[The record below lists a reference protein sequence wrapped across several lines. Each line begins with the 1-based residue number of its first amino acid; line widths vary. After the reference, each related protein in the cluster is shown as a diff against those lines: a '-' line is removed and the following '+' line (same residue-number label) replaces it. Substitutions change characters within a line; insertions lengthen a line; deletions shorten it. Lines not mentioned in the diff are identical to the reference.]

1 LGPTYNPTRNGGTS
15 GAHAGSPST
24 STSSSALTSAMFS
37 QANTSPTYS
46 MQQFQPFRNSQMPP
60 PLQEQMPYN
69 SQQSPISPTFQVPNL
84 RSVSMQSLTS
94 SVPTTDIQTQNAFSG
109 PMFDPSNP
117 ALFNFDLEGLNFGNH
132 YGALE
137 FSMLN
142 HMSSNAADDP
152 EHDNGSMSQQ
162 GGSDA
167 FSAGGSYNNSMGQYG
182 QMYPQQDSM
191 ISEFVGMDNNPG
203 YMSEM
208 QRNHILPRAYAIETA
223 SASHHSPSTDNHSS
237 PQPSLAFE
245 NSPTSGNYN
254 ASSNVTSSMHNQ
266 PVHHRQQKRQDS
278 KLSQQFGKSSLMNTP
293 KRTRDP
299 SSIYTQVAEPYS
311 YTTGFH
317 NLIAFIQRRF
327 SPNNTVKIAKSLASI
342 RPSFIACTKTLNRP
356 DLIFMEKC
364 FQRTLFEYEEFMRDW
379 GTPTVVCRRTGEVA
393 AVNKE
398 FTLLTGWTKSVL
410 LGKEPNLNINTGK
423 PSKNASG
430 SGSQGGS
437 GRGGL
442 TTPRM
447 RLTDLPKGHEG
458 RPQTVFLAEL
468 IDDDTVLEFY
478 EDFAK
483 LAFGD
488 PRGYV
493 QKLCKLLKYQ
503 TKDGPEA
510 DGKTEEHDGERKRKH
525 VGSNSGILL
534 NGRVSKIDGE
544 NGIMRLQKDGRLD
557 CAYCWTVK
565 RDVFDIPML
574 IIMNVSMAFSL
585 ISVDTD
591 AVQFL
596 PIIT

>member
-1 LGPTYNPTRNGGTS
+1 
-15 GAHAGSPST
+15 
-24 STSSSALTSAMFS
+24 
-37 QANTSPTYS
+37 
-46 MQQFQPFRNSQMPP
+46 
-60 PLQEQMPYN
+60 
-69 SQQSPISPTFQVPNL
+69 
-84 RSVSMQSLTS
+84 MQSLTS
-94 SVPTTDIQTQNAFSG
+94 SVPATDLSNQTAFSG

-142 HMSSNAADDP
+142 HMSSNAAEDP

-167 FSAGGSYNNSMGQYG
+167 FGAGVYNNNMGQYG
-182 QMYPQQDSM
+182 QVYPQQDS
-191 ISEFVGMDNNPG
+191 IIPDFVGMDSNTG
-203 YMSEM
+203 FMSNIH
-208 QRNHILPRAYAIETA
+208 QNHVIPRAYAIETA
-223 SASHHSPSTDNHSS
+223 STSHHSPSTDNHSS
-237 PQPSLAFE
+237 PQPSLGFE

-254 ASSNVTSSMHNQ
+254 ASSNVSGSIHNQ
-266 PVHHRQQKRQDS
+266 NPHHRHPKRQDS
-278 KLSQQFGKSSLMNTP
+278 KSSLMNTA

-299 SSIYTQVAEPYS
+299 SSIYTQITEPYP

-364 FQRTLFEYEEFMRDW
+364 FQRTLFEYEEFLRDW

-398 FTLLTGWTKSVL
+398 FTLLTGWTKNVL
-410 LGKEPNLNINTGK
+410 LGREPNFNINTGK
-423 PSKNASG
+423 SSKDASG
-430 SGSQGGS
+430 NVSQGNS
-437 GRGGL
+437 GRGGR
-442 TTPRM
+442 TTPRP
-447 RLTDLPKGHEG
+447 RLAELPRGQEG
-458 RPQTVFLAEL
+458 RPQPAFLAEFM
-468 IDDDTVLEFY
+468 DDDSVLEFY

-488 PRGYV
+488 SRGSV
-493 QKLCKLLKYQ
+493 HKLCKLLKYQ
-503 TKDGPEA
+503 TKDGFETEV
-510 DGKTEEHDGERKRKH
+510 KTEEHDGERKRKH
-525 VGSNSGILL
+525 MGSGTLL

-557 CAYCWTVK
+557 CAFCWTVK

-574 IIMNVSMAFSL
+574 IVMNVSMVVSL
-585 ISVDTD
+585 TF
-591 AVQFL
+591 AQTL
-596 PIIT
+596 T

>member
-1 LGPTYNPTRNGGTS
+1 MGPTYNPSRNGGTT
-15 GAHAGSPST
+15 GAHAGSPTT
-24 STSSSALTSAMFS
+24 STSSSAITGMFS

-46 MQQFQPFRNSQMPP
+46 MQQFQSFRQSQMPP
-60 PLQEQMPYN
+60 PLQEQISYN
-69 SQQSPISPTFQVPNL
+69 SQQAPISPTFQTPHL

-94 SVPTTDIQTQNAFSG
+94 SVPATDIQNQNAFSG
-109 PMFDPSNP
+109 PLFDPSNP

-152 EHDNGSMSQQ
+152 EHDNGSMPQQ

-167 FSAGGSYNNSMGQYG
+167 FGTYNNMGQFG
-182 QMYPQQDSM
+182 QIYPQQDSM
-191 ISEFVGMDNNPG
+191 ISDFVGIDGNAG
-203 YMSEM
+203 YMSDI

-223 SASHHSPSTDNHSS
+223 SASHHSPSTDNQAS

-245 NSPTSGNYN
+245 SPSSGNYN
-254 ASSNVTSSMHNQ
+254 ASSTVTTSLHNQ
-266 PVHHRQQKRQDS
+266 SAHQRHSKRQDS

-299 SSIYTQVAEPYS
+299 SSIYMKVSEPYS

-423 PSKNASG
+423 SSKNSSG
-430 SGSQGGS
+430 SGSQGNS

-447 RLTDLPKGHEG
+447 RLTDLPKGQEG
-458 RPQTVFLAEL
+458 RPQPVFLAEL
-468 IDDDTVLEFY
+468 IDDNTVLEFY

-510 DGKTEEHDGERKRKH
+510 EVKNEEHDGERKRKH
-525 VGSNSGILL
+525 VSSNSGLLL

-544 NGIMRLQKDGRLD
+544 NGIVRLQKDGRLD

-574 IIMNVSMAFSL
+574 IIMNVSVAFSL
-585 ISVDTD
+585 ILVDTD
-591 AVQFL
+591 TV
-596 PIIT
+596 

>member
-1 LGPTYNPTRNGGTS
+1 MS
-15 GAHAGSPST
+15 
-24 STSSSALTSAMFS
+24 
-37 QANTSPTYS
+37 
-46 MQQFQPFRNSQMPP
+46 
-60 PLQEQMPYN
+60 YN
-69 SQQSPISPTFQVPNL
+69 SQQSPVSPTFQTPSL
-84 RSVSMQSLTS
+84 RSVTMQSLTS
-94 SVPTTDIQTQNAFSG
+94 SVSATDLSNQNAFSG
-109 PMFDPSNP
+109 PLFDPSNP

-142 HMSSNAADDP
+142 HMSSNAAEDP
-152 EHDNGSMSQQ
+152 ELDNGSMPQ

-167 FSAGGSYNNSMGQYG
+167 FGAGNVYNNSMGQYG

-191 ISEFVGMDNNPG
+191 IPDYVGMDGNAG
-203 YMSEM
+203 FMSDI

-237 PQPSLAFE
+237 PQPSLGFE

-254 ASSNVTSSMHNQ
+254 AGSNVSGSIHNQ
-266 PVHHRQQKRQDS
+266 PAHHRHQKRQDS
-278 KLSQQFGKSSLMNTP
+278 KLASQFGKSSLMNTP

-299 SSIYTQVAEPYS
+299 SSIYVAVVEPYP

-327 SPNNTVKIAKSLASI
+327 SANNNVKIAKSLASI

-364 FQRTLFEYEEFMRDW
+364 FQRTLFEYEEFLRDW

-398 FTLLTGWTKSVL
+398 FALLTGWSKNVL

-423 PSKNASG
+423 VSKNASG
-430 SGSQGGS
+430 SASQGNS
-437 GRGGL
+437 DRGGL

-447 RLTDLPKGHEG
+447 RLADLPRGQDG
-458 RPQTVFLAEL
+458 RPQAVFLAEFM
-468 IDDDTVLEFY
+468 DDDSVLEFY

-488 PRGYV
+488 SRGSV
-493 QKLCKLLKYQ
+493 HKLCKLLKYQ
-503 TKDGPEA
+503 TKDGLEA
-510 DGKTEEHDGERKRKH
+510 EVKTEEHDGERKRKH
-525 VGSNSGILL
+525 GGSSSGTLL

-557 CAYCWTVK
+557 CAFCWTVK

-574 IIMNVSMAFSL
+574 IIMNVSMV
-585 ISVDTD
+585 ISATF
-591 AVQFL
+591 AQML
-596 PIIT
+596 T